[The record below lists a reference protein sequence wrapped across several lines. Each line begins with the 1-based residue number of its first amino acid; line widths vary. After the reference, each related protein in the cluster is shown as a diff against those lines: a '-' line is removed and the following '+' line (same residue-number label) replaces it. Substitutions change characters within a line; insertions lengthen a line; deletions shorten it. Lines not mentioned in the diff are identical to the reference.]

1 MTIYILIKTTV
12 WNCKRVAKRA
22 IEISEEVLAICDE
35 AKYTSK
41 ITLMQSLTKKLS
53 ATGRR
58 NVVVEADLDGDECIA
73 ALIFLLIGAKESG
86 NPATVT
92 RPSRIMLVPAEQLP
106 MVQAFIAGLHSLRDS
121 GQFPI
126 VIGLNP
132 DAKEDLALLHG
143 STSVLISTPRRLIDH
158 IRRKN
163 IVIDRT
169 RLICLVRP
177 SDTHDSERI
186 DSYDSDLM
194 YIHAKLGKKVKTILF
209 TSQKEKLPSS
219 DDILNRPK
227 IITMDDLSTAAEA
240 VYYQVPQLTPSVIS
254 DYIYANKMNN
264 VQIVCL
270 QKALY
275 TSTKAYMESQHILYS
290 VSVTSISDSHAIP
303 QTVQHVI
310 FAGRPESPSFLH
322 STAPSSREKHHFI
335 IDAQEGYILPYIQEN
350 YTMSKQFTTP
360 EADEILSGKIK
371 LLIEE
376 IEKDSNP
383 DELNDLKRKIRKQVP
398 FYRRGYLTAFL
409 LREYLKGGQHSS
421 QKRSRVQMD
430 LEDTATLFF
439 GVGKNR
445 RTYPKD
451 IARLLR
457 EEAGLQNSEIA
468 SIKTLDNYSFV
479 SVAKDKADV
488 AIERLN
494 GKKYKGRVLVV
505 NFAKSRA
512 K

>member
-1 MTIYILIKTTV
+1 
-12 WNCKRVAKRA
+12 
-22 IEISEEVLAICDE
+22 
-35 AKYTSK
+35 
-41 ITLMQSLTKKLS
+41 
-53 ATGRR
+53 
-58 NVVVEADLDGDECIA
+58 
-73 ALIFLLIGAKESG
+73 
-86 NPATVT
+86 
-92 RPSRIMLVPAEQLP
+92 
-106 MVQAFIAGLHSLRDS
+106 
-121 GQFPI
+121 
-126 VIGLNP
+126 
-132 DAKEDLALLHG
+132 
-143 STSVLISTPRRLIDH
+143 
-158 IRRKN
+158 
-163 IVIDRT
+163 
-169 RLICLVRP
+169 
-177 SDTHDSERI
+177 
-186 DSYDSDLM
+186 
-194 YIHAKLGKKVKTILF
+194 
-209 TSQKEKLPSS
+209 
-219 DDILNRPK
+219 
-227 IITMDDLSTAAEA
+227 
-240 VYYQVPQLTPSVIS
+240 
-254 DYIYANKMNN
+254 
-264 VQIVCL
+264 
-270 QKALY
+270 
-275 TSTKAYMESQHILYS
+275 
-290 VSVTSISDSHAIP
+290 
-303 QTVQHVI
+303 VQHVI
-310 FAGRPESPSFLH
+310 FAGQPENPSFLH

-376 IEKDSNP
+376 IEKDGNP
-383 DELNDLKRKIRKQVP
+383 EELNDLKRKIRRQVP

-409 LREYLKGGQHSS
+409 LREYLKGGQHSP
-421 QKRSRVQMD
+421 QRRSRQHLD

-488 AIERLN
+488 AIEKLN